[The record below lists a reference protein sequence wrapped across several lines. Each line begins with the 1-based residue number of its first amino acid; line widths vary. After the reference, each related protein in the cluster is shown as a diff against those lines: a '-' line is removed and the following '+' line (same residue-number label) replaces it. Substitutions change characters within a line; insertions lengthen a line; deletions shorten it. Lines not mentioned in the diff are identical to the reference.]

1 MYVSAY
7 SDYPEEAAAFAEFLL
22 TDEMQQLRYELT
34 NGALPSIDTQLSSEN
49 AIGFLKQLDYAFPM
63 PSVPEMGTFW
73 EAMNAASKNIWNGSD
88 VKTEL
93 DACDAAIL
101 GK

>member
-1 MYVSAY
+1 
-7 SDYPEEAAAFAEFLL
+7 
-22 TDEMQQLRYELT
+22 
-34 NGALPSIDTQLSSEN
+34 
-49 AIGFLKQLDYAFPM
+49 M